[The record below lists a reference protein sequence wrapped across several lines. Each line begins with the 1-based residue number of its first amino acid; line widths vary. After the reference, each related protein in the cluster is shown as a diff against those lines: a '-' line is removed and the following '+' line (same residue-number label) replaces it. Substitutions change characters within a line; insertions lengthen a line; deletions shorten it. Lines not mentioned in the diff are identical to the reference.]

1 MTRELLTTREAAAQ
15 VGLSVTSF
23 YDWLGQSDRGL
34 LVIRGQPVT
43 IEYFQGGPQGQGRIR
58 IEAAEVERIR
68 ELMRVHPQH
77 AKPVRRPVPRQA
89 FPGIT
94 VPLGRP
100 MPSRACV

>member
-1 MTRELLTTREAAAQ
+1 MAMELLSTREASCRLAISKTT
-15 VGLSVTSF
+15 L

-34 LVIRGQPVT
+34 LIIRGQAVT
-43 IEYFQGGPQGQGRIR
+43 IDYLQGGPHGQGRIK
-58 IEAAEVERIR
+58 IEAKEIERIR

-77 AKPVRRPVPRQA
+77 DKPARRPLLRQA

-100 MPSRACV
+100 DSHL

>member
-1 MTRELLTTREAAAQ
+1 MEDKLFTAHETAQRLGITVTT
-15 VGLSVTSF
+15 L

-34 LVIRGQPVT
+34 LVIRGQAVT
-43 IEYFQGGPQGQGRIR
+43 IDYLQSGPRGQGRIK
-58 IEAAEVERIR
+58 IEAKEVERIR

-77 AKPVRRPVPRQA
+77 AKIVRRPILRRT

-100 MPSRACV
+100 GDVPKKT